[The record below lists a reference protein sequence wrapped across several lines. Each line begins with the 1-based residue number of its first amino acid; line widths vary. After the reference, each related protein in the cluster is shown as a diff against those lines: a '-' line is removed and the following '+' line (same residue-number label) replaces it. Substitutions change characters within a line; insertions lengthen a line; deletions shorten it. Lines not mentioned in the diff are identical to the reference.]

1 MGPIRSFWVRL
12 ACFGRDRFHAGSAD
26 PMYSFVGSG
35 AQIMAHR
42 SGFFLLNR
50 AQKQH
55 SFEAAV
61 LVALAHNRLKDL
73 LYAP

>member
-1 MGPIRSFWVRL
+1 
-12 ACFGRDRFHAGSAD
+12 
-26 PMYSFVGSG
+26 MYSFVGSG